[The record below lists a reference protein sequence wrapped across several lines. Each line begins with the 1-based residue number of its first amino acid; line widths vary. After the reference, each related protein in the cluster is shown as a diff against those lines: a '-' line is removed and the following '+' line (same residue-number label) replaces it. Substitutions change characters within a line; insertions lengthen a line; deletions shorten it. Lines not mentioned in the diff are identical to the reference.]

1 MTGCATTGCSD
12 NMVLVVV
19 VVVVGEELYRNG
31 ELGRFGTCAARC

>member
-19 VVVVGEELYRNG
+19 VVVVGEELYG
-31 ELGRFGTCAARC
+31 ELGRFVTCAARC